1 MSAASSGWAAGL
13 LLVILGTWV
22 LLQTLV
28 GNLAGRVLG
37 LGTNTGA
44 GPTNLGTLGGAGQNA
59 GGPKIGQTTTP
70 SQRQKI
76 ANSLGLPAGGNTPAT
91 LLPAFNGPATP
102 GALA

>member
-1 MSAASSGWAAGL
+1 MSAATSGWAAGL

-28 GNLAGRVLG
+28 GNLAGRVLA

-44 GPTNLGTLGGAGQNA
+44 GTGGAGQNA